1 MFALASKLPPRS
13 KQRRTSV
20 RLECGSLVGGKKGA
34 GMEVRVIIKPMVNL
48 LGNGNRVL
56 SLSLSLLANEIT
68 LK

>member
-13 KQRRTSV
+13 KQGRTSV
-20 RLECGSLVGGKKGA
+20 RLECGSLVGGKKKGA

-56 SLSLSLLANEIT
+56 SLSLFWPT
-68 LK
+68 R